1 MTASD
6 TLTLLKSTLQKLGK
20 IDPSTVTREASLESL
35 NIDSLMLLD
44 LLFEVEDKLGIRIP
58 NDIPNPNNIGELL
71 DLVDEIRAKTASSN

>member
-1 MTASD
+1 MTASN

-20 IDPSTVTREASLESL
+20 IDPSTVTLEASLSSL

-58 NDIPNPNNIGELL
+58 NDTPNPNTIGELV
-71 DLVDEIRAKTASSN
+71 DLVDDIRAKTAAAH